1 MSNKIDTDNF
11 WNAFHES
18 VGPSTSE
25 ALDNDTKKL
34 GIPAVR
40 FITEDWKSLIEEI
53 RQEALNERSFIYR
66 GDIYLGI
73 DQLVEHVKKESTGE
87 LCSII
92 EDMAG
97 MFVMLSPQESTRPN
111 VKRAEAA
118 YRKYLAITTK
128 SA

>member
-1 MSNKIDTDNF
+1 MGNKIDTDNF

-53 RQEALNERSFIYR
+53 RKEARREALKEMDEAHVQSESAAGLAPDMFM
-66 GDIYLGI
+66 
-73 DQLVEHVKKESTGE
+73 VEK
-87 LCSII
+87 LR
-92 EDMAG
+92 
-97 MFVMLSPQESTRPN
+97 QEYSNQP
-111 VKRAEAA
+111 
-118 YRKYLAITTK
+118 
-128 SA
+128 